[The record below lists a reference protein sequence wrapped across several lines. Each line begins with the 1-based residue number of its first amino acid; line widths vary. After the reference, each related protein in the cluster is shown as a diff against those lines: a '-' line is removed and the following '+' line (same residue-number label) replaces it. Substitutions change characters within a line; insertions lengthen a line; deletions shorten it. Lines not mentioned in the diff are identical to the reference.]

1 MQLTTNEHGKP
12 FWIGVEEESLVIDEN
27 FHEVNM
33 SNKFLEELEEDP
45 DIQFAFHCNLGS
57 ITVLDR
63 MTGYGF
69 GIRDTETG
77 YRDPD
82 GKFWLASGM
91 FDIRDHMPMQFA
103 DAVKLIKQNA
113 NNCVGE

>member
-1 MQLTTNEHGKP
+1 MQLTINKHDKP
-12 FWIGVEEESLVIDEN
+12 FWIGVKDDSLIIDDN
-27 FHEVNM
+27 FHEVDM
-33 SNKFLEELEEDP
+33 YHPFLDEIGREP

-63 MTGYGF
+63 MTGFSF
-69 GIRDTETG
+69 GRDTETG

-91 FDIRDHMPMQFA
+91 FDIRTYMPITFA
-103 DAVKLIKQNA
+103 DAVQLIKQNA